1 MASKKGNRIKYNS
14 WYTRVGAANGSST
27 ERGGANML
35 LSNSQQPTLE
45 KKEGDDDGDDE
56 PIRIED
62 LNEEEEV
69 DENVNESEMAKAS
82 QQIQNSLINSNLSVI
97 DQSENHL

>member
-1 MASKKGNRIKYNS
+1 
-14 WYTRVGAANGSST
+14 
-27 ERGGANML
+27 ML

-45 KKEGDDDGDDE
+45 KKEGDEDGDDE

-62 LNEEEEV
+62 LNEEEE

-82 QQIQNSLINSNLSVI
+82 QQVQNSLINSNLSVI

>member
-1 MASKKGNRIKYNS
+1 
-14 WYTRVGAANGSST
+14 
-27 ERGGANML
+27 ML

-45 KKEGDDDGDDE
+45 KKEGDEDGDDE

-62 LNEEEEV
+62 LNEEEEE

-82 QQIQNSLINSNLSVI
+82 QQVQNSLINSNLSVI

>member
-45 KKEGDDDGDDE
+45 KKEGDEDGDDE

-62 LNEEEEV
+62 LNEEEE

-82 QQIQNSLINSNLSVI
+82 Q
-97 DQSENHL
+97 